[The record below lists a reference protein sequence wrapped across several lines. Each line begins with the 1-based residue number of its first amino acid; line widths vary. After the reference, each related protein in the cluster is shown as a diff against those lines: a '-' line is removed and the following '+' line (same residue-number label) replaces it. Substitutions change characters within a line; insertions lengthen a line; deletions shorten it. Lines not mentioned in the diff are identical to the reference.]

1 MIRADRVI
9 AFVPVVVA
17 IAVVAAVNLL
27 VIVAPAAAGP
37 VEVLLQSRSVS
48 ADANVEINGVTDA
61 KSDSKTAPDAG
72 PFNASASAD
81 ASASDAEQTIT
92 GSASASQ
99 DSQLLASRFSF
110 AGHLATVGALSA
122 LDGVNS
128 FAFDASA
135 ATDGLINFRLDEPMT
150 LTPTMNVNANFS
162 ATKDNSSF
170 VLEVTRLV
178 GGELVADF
186 RNVFPV
192 DLDAGDYTLSFN
204 YAFGPSNSADFES
217 KESDYDI
224 AIDFA
229 AVDGGGGGV
238 IPLPPGLLLGCAGL
252 ALTEL
257 IRRSRG
263 VKLG

>member
-1 MIRADRVI
+1 MIRADRRV
-9 AFVPVVVA
+9 AFVVAGVA
-17 IAVVAAVNLL
+17 IAVVAAVNLF
-27 VIVAPAAAGP
+27 VAVTPAAAGP
-37 VEVLLQSRSVS
+37 VEVLLQARNVS

-61 KSDSKTAPDAG
+61 KTDSKTAPDAG

-81 ASASDAEQTIT
+81 ASATDANQTIS

-99 DSQLLASRFSF
+99 DSQLLGSRFSF
-110 AGHLATVGALSA
+110 AGHLAAGGSLSG

-128 FAFDASA
+128 FDFDATA
-135 ATDGLINFRLDEPMT
+135 ATDALINFRLDQRMT
-150 LTPTMNVNANFS
+150 LTPTVNVNDNFE
-162 ATKDNSSF
+162 ATKDNSTF
-170 VLEVTRLV
+170 VLEVTHL

-204 YAFGPSNSADFES
+204 YTFGPSNSSDFEN
-217 KESDYDI
+217 KVSDYDI

-229 AVDGGGGGV
+229 AADGGGGGGGA

-252 ALTEL
+252 ALAEGV
-257 IRRSRG
+257 RRSRAAA
-263 VKLG
+263 